1 MIIERILNTYTNWE
15 DINKLLDNAILVY
28 EFLVLENVFLIIEW
42 NYDFAYLI
50 VIYIYFQYVAKLIS
64 REVNHGLTTFL
75 CDGQH
80 EIFYS
85 VSVIYCC
92 YCLHL
97 WKIILYVN

>member
-1 MIIERILNTYTNWE
+1 MIVKKILKTYINWE

-42 NYDFAYLI
+42 NYYFTYLI
-50 VIYIYFQYVAKLIS
+50 VIYIYLQYVAKVTS

-75 CDGQH
+75 CDSQH

-92 YCLHL
+92 YCLHTG
-97 WKIILYVN
+97 KSYYM